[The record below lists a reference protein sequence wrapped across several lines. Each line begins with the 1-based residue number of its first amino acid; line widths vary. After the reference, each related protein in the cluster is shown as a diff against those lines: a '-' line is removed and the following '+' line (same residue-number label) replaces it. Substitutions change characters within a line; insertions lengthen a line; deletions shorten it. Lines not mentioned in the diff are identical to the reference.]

1 MPGSGQTWLAPV
13 LPSWL
18 QAGRGLQVPEGSSPQ
33 PSQSAPGP
41 HLLSH
46 LTARLRFRAD
56 ALETEEGL
64 GMEEPLTENTGTEAL
79 QPGRRGSAL
88 GGGGLT

>member
-1 MPGSGQTWLAPV
+1 MPGSGQTWLAPA
-13 LPSWL
+13 LPSWP
-18 QAGRGLQVPEGSSPQ
+18 QARRGLQALRGAAPSPRR
-33 PSQSAPGP
+33 ALLAP
-41 HLLSH
+41 HLFSH

-64 GMEEPLTENTGTEAL
+64 GMEEPLAANTGTEAL

-88 GGGGLT
+88 GGLT